1 MKSSIRKW
9 SKKLTYSVSREE
21 SWLVVEDNPYT
32 WIYVTKKDIDDSDLK
47 RIIKESGVRPDFVKK
62 KGNYDMLRHFGIIDG
77 VKEILFQKEK
87 SDIEVNV

>member
-47 RIIKESGVRPDFVKK
+47 RIIKESGVRPEFVKK
-62 KGNYDMLRHFGIIDG
+62 KGIYDMLRHFGIIDG